1 MIRINGEGVS
11 GGTAIG
17 KIVFLKKDKP
27 NIEKRKV
34 RDTAAEIMRY
44 RKAAD
49 LAKSELDNLYKTA
62 LEKSGDRKSVV

>member
-34 RDTAAEIMRY
+34 RIPR
-44 RKAAD
+44 RK
-49 LAKSELDNLYKTA
+49 L
-62 LEKSGDRKSVV
+62 